1 MSERVVKIGDDERG
15 GWSSDRPRREGAP
28 ARPVDIS
35 TRCRVLKISDR
46 LRYTPGSLVVVV
58 SASEQDRERFV
69 DRVFEEKNAILSP
82 VRVRALLAQKVAPEE
97 LEERTQ
103 QLLDAAIAKRIGNG
117 DSVVVPVE
125 GLDGADR
132 ERLAR
137 VAHARRRPRHVIFLD
152 TGGSDEE
159 RPLLNELRN
168 RLESGDLGAEG
179 FQTALRL
186 SSGALAD
193 VKRIVFRQPP
203 RDDD

>member
-1 MSERVVKIGDDERG
+1 VSERIVKIGDDERG
-15 GWSSDRPRREGAP
+15 GWSSDRPRRDGAA

-35 TRCRVLKISDR
+35 TRCRVLKVSDR
-46 LRYTPGSLVVVV
+46 MRYTPGSLVVIV
-58 SASEQDRERFV
+58 SASQQDRERFV
-69 DRVFEEKNAILSP
+69 ERVFEEKNAVLSP
-82 VRVRALLAQKVAPEE
+82 VRVRALLAQKVGADE

-103 QLLDAAIAKRIGNG
+103 QLLDAAIAKRIANG

-137 VAHARRRPRHVIFLD
+137 VAHAKRRPRHVIFLD
-152 TGGSDEE
+152 TGGSEEE
-159 RPLLNELRN
+159 RPVLNELRN

-186 SSGALAD
+186 SPGALAD

>member
-97 LEERTQ
+97 LEERTG

-186 SSGALAD
+186 SSGALSD